1 MRRVCVILLSALITY
16 PSVMLSARANDVK
29 IFLRVNQLGYQP
41 TEAKIAIGFARFPL
55 PKIFS
60 VVNAVTGAVA
70 LEGLHRLI
78 TGKWGDPEPFTA

>member
-1 MRRVCVILLSALITY
+1 MRRVCVILLSALVTY

-55 PKIFS
+55 PKMFS

-70 LEGLHRLI
+70 LEGLP
-78 TGKWGDPEPFTA
+78 D